1 MEWRCFHC
9 DEVFADRRC
18 AQAHFGPDE
27 TSTPACR
34 IKAGAEGSLLTAL
47 RRSEAD
53 CNEMMQR
60 IQSETTDAATA
71 YYAQMARHQ
80 EQLRIAEELGFERG
94 IAELATA
101 DAAGFAR
108 GVEAMKAGALA
119 DEPIDEA
126 ITVWFG
132 AIGWPAT
139 INEESRAYYIARM
152 KAFVGAAVETAA
164 RALLPR
170 VTP

>member
-9 DEVFADRRC
+9 DEVFTDRRC
-18 AQAHFGPDE
+18 AKAHFGPDE

-34 IKAGAEGSLLTAL
+34 IKAGAEMSLLTAL

-60 IQSETTDAATA
+60 MQSETTDAATA

-108 GVEAMKAGALA
+108 GVEAGAEIAERFPIPEPNIA
-119 DEPIDEA
+119 DQYDRPMIEHAEKTQNGIAAA
-126 ITVWFG
+126 I
-132 AIGWPAT
+132 
-139 INEESRAYYIARM
+139 
-152 KAFVGAAVETAA
+152 
-164 RALLPR
+164 RAL